1 MGFFIMPR
9 SAKPRQPVANQ
20 LLAALTSQEYKR
32 LSPYLDEF
40 TLSFGEILYEP
51 GQIIRDVYFPNT
63 GIVSLLSMVE
73 QRSTLEVGVVGNEGM
88 VGISLFLGAPDS
100 LNRALVQGGGKAM
113 RMTAQAFRKHIG
125 HIGPMPD
132 LLRRY
137 THSLLAQISQTAA
150 CNRFHIVNA
159 RLARWL
165 LMTHD
170 RLRSDE
176 FRLTQEFLSDMLGV
190 RREGVTIAARALQ
203 HAKLI
208 RYVRGQITILD
219 RTGLEAASCQCY
231 EIVKSESRSKKAK
244 KR

>member
-1 MGFFIMPR
+1 MPR
-9 SAKPRQPVANQ
+9 TTKPREPVANQ
-20 LLAALTSQEYKR
+20 LLAALTNQEYQR
-32 LSPYLDEF
+32 LRPHLEEF

-51 GQIIRDVYFPNT
+51 GQLIRHIYFPNH

-88 VGISLFLGAPDS
+88 VGISIFLGAPNS
-100 LNRALVQGGGKAM
+100 LNRALVQGAGTAM

-125 HIGPMPD
+125 HNGPLPD

-137 THSLLAQISQTAA
+137 THSLLAQISQTAV
-150 CNRFHIVNA
+150 CNRFHKVDA

-170 RLRSDE
+170 RLESDE
-176 FRLTQEFLSDMLGV
+176 FRMTQQFLSDMLGV
-190 RREGVTIAARALQ
+190 RREGVTDAARTLQ

-208 RYVRGQITILD
+208 RYVRGQITILN
-219 RTGLEAASCQCY
+219 RVGLEANSCQCY
-231 EIVKSESRSKKAK
+231 GIIKLAV
-244 KR
+244 